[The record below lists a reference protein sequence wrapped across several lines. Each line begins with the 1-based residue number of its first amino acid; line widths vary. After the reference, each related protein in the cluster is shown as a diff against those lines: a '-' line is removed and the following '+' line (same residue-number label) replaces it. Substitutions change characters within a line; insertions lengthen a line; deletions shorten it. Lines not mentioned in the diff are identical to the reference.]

1 MERRKLGEGGSGGD
15 GCGKVLM
22 WRGSTYCAC
31 AINVD
36 GNPPRVASFAG
47 LLPCLFWSVYKS
59 AKLNVI

>member
-47 LLPCLFWSVYKS
+47 LLFLECIQS